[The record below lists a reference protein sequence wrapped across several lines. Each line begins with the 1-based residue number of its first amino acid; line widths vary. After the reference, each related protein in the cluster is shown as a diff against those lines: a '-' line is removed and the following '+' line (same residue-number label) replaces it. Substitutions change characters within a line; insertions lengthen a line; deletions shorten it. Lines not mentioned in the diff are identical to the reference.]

1 MLSAQLK
8 EAIREAGISISKLAR
23 ETEIS
28 RPNLHR
34 FLSDDPDQHRDIRLE
49 ATADRIADY
58 LGLSLQLP
66 NAAGRPPQHAGGRKR
81 TSTRRK

>member
-8 EAIREAGISISKLAR
+8 KAIREAGVSISKLAR

-34 FLSDDPDQHRDIRLE
+34 FLSDDPYQHRDIRLE

-58 LGLSLQLP
+58 LGLSLQP
-66 NAAGRPPQHAGGRKR
+66 NSRGRPSDHTAGTKKR
-81 TSTRRK
+81 PRTRRE